1 MIHHTVVK
9 KMGIKSCDVCSC
21 MNYYLLLLAEVTEHG
36 LGIVK
41 WVEEDRVSAIPRAW
55 VVLSPARTCQLRDG
69 VYGGRN
75 QVHLKR
81 LY

>member
-21 MNYYLLLLAEVTEHG
+21 MNYCTLAEVTEHG

-41 WVEEDRVSAIPRAW
+41 WVEEDRVSAIIRAW
-55 VVLSPARTCQLRDG
+55 VVQELA
-69 VYGGRN
+69 N
-75 QVHLKR
+75 
-81 LY
+81 